1 MDPSQ
6 SNQLHSRLTLSMSP
20 SPTTEQAS
28 EGSRT
33 SPLRTSP
40 ELILQELDQED
51 CDSDFDISDE

>member
-1 MDPSQ
+1 
-6 SNQLHSRLTLSMSP
+6 MSP